1 MRFAQ
6 PLPAI
11 TSLLSSRCHNTPCN
25 TAAPQAC
32 RKSRNAQHA
41 ALHMQHD
48 CVYPWARARTRTASH
63 CSAASMRMALTARR
77 ARRPP
82 ARRPPPPRK
91 RAPLPC
97 PPPSRAQEMPLPAA
111 TRSTSRRE
119 RGLCARQPPTRPSP
133 SPHRQASTVWWLV
146 QAAAGPAARC
156 VACRQIHGVVFSTA
170 RDLHSVPAQRSL
182 S

>member
-1 MRFAQ
+1 MPSMLRFTCNMTVYIMGSCPHAHCI
-6 PLPAI
+6 A
-11 TSLLSSRCHNTPCN
+11 LLCCIHG
-25 TAAPQAC
+25 
-32 RKSRNAQHA
+32 
-41 ALHMQHD
+41 
-48 CVYPWARARTRTASH
+48 
-63 CSAASMRMALTARR
+63 MALTARR

-146 QAAAGPAARC
+146 QAAAGPVSAAARC
-156 VACRQIHGVVFSTA
+156 VACRQIHCVVFSTA